1 MRGRIQHT
9 SSYAGLTRVSIAL
22 HKSLRKR
29 MDCRVEP
36 GNDDEED
43 VDGRVKP
50 GHDEKLAHI
59 CCPQAV
65 NLRKNP

>member
-1 MRGRIQHT
+1 
-9 SSYAGLTRVSIAL
+9 
-22 HKSLRKR
+22 
-29 MDCRVEP
+29 MDCRGEP

-59 CCPQAV
+59 CGSQAV
-65 NLRKNP
+65 NPFKNP

>member
-1 MRGRIQHT
+1 
-9 SSYAGLTRVSIAL
+9 
-22 HKSLRKR
+22 
-29 MDCRVEP
+29 MDCRVKP

-59 CCPQAV
+59 CCSQAV